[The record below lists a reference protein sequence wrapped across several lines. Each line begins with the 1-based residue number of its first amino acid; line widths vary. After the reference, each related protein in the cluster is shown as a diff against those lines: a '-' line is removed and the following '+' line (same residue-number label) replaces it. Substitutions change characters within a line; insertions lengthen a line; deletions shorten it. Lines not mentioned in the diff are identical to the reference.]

1 MRNSPRADR
10 KSGGLSSSSAGG
22 EPRKRSPAVRRRAAL
37 AGVNLSGVDFMYCSL
52 SICACFNE
60 VQSDQLEAS
69 TTAKPGVSFIKTNE
83 GLKLHSRFDALN
95 GDKLLFRTHLLAT
108 ADPAARKRPGR
119 SRLFPR
125 ADGQPGR
132 SHLPESLPLRIALR
146 PPELAD
152 IEDSDDEAAIARPFA
167 AIGRDAHEMPDPVD
181 CLDGLYDCLAAR
193 GHAR

>member
-1 MRNSPRADR
+1 M
-10 KSGGLSSSSAGG
+10 LV
-22 EPRKRSPAVRRRAAL
+22 RS
-37 AGVNLSGVDFMYCSL
+37 
-52 SICACFNE
+52 
-60 VQSDQLEAS
+60 
-69 TTAKPGVSFIKTNE
+69 
-83 GLKLHSRFDALN
+83 
-95 GDKLLFRTHLLAT
+95 HLLAT
-108 ADPAARKRPGR
+108 ADPAAGKRLGPL
-119 SRLFPR
+119 SLCPR

-152 IEDSDDEAAIARPFA
+152 IEDSDDEAAITRPFA